1 LICWGNIGRVVA
13 MARHNR
19 LTLTH
24 GIMGAVVAGVAA
36 ALLFLMWLSYQ
47 ANAGWYASPP
57 QGWWGYGNTLLV
69 GFLIVVIFLGFSTL
83 LVALLSRYRWNGR
96 ESTSPTQGS
105 SSPASLPPWP
115 MVPLT
120 AVECTDPRV
129 ALRMASSS
137 GLKREQLLVFSLD
150 LPGVVT
156 SEFGLAGASVW
167 RIGHTEGERQIAPGE
182 VDRIGKLI
190 EEHLG
195 GEGGRAV
202 VLGGIEQIVDAVSL
216 KNARRLLQVS
226 REIAQST
233 KGAVLFPLNKNQFN
247 PHDLAQL
254 EEGAGVISLMDV
266 KD

>member
-1 LICWGNIGRVVA
+1 
-13 MARHNR
+13 MARHSR
-19 LTLTH
+19 LTVTQ
-24 GIMGAVVAGVAA
+24 GIVGGIIALVAA
-36 ALLFLMWLSYQ
+36 VLLIMTWLTYQ
-47 ANAGWYASPP
+47 ANSSWYSSAP
-57 QGWWGYGNTLLV
+57 QGQSSYGIALLV
-69 GFLIVVIFLGFSTL
+69 GIL
-83 LVALLSRYRWNGR
+83 LVAVVLGLVVFFMAFRFRSKSKGGV
-96 ESTSPTQGS
+96 SASSVQGS

-120 AVECTDPRV
+120 AVECVDPRV

-137 GLKREQLLVFSLD
+137 GLKREQILVFSLD

-156 SEFGLAGASVW
+156 SEYGLAGASVW
-167 RIGHTEGERQIAPGE
+167 RIGLTEGEKQVGPSE
-182 VDRIGKLI
+182 VDRIGHLI

-233 KGAVLFPLNKNQFN
+233 KGAVLFPVNKDQFSAQ
-247 PHDLAQL
+247 DLAQL
-254 EEGAGVISLMDV
+254 EEGAGVIRLMDA
-266 KD
+266 KN